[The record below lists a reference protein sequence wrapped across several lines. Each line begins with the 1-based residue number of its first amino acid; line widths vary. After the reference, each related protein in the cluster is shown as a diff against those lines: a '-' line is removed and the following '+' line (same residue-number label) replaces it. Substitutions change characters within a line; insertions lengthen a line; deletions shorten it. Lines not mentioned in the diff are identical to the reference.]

1 MENGKKKL
9 LVVLAAILALAAL
22 VGGCHPHLEAGVDAE
37 PQAESQANEREMVC
51 EEINPYSCVSVE
63 EGFEVTFYSR
73 TNKKF
78 FSECYPQ
85 EPVISQVADH
95 IFEVSISVGSPAAYI
110 FYVDIEN
117 GELSET
123 FFNPLFFGKCC
134 VAYMEDGQLVLR
146 DIFNKDLLYMTISR
160 DFTRTANPMSAIISI
175 EIQDGGDVVLSYY
188 KGENFEE
195 TSEVITI

>member
-9 LVVLAAILALAAL
+9 LVVLAVILALAAL
-22 VGGCHPHLEAGVDAE
+22 AGGCHPHLKSGVDAE

-51 EEINPYSCVSVE
+51 EEINPYSCVLVE
-63 EGFEVTFYSR
+63 EGFEVTFYSC

-85 EPVISQVADH
+85 EPVISQVADN
-95 IFEVSISVGSPAAYI
+95 IFEVRISVGSPAAYI

-123 FFNPLFFGKCC
+123 FFNPLFFGKRC

-160 DFTRTANPMSAIISI
+160 DFTKTANPMSAIISI
-175 EIQDGGDVVLSYY
+175 EMQDGGDVVVSYY

-195 TSEVITI
+195 TSEIITI

>member
-1 MENGKKKL
+1 MENGKKKIL
-9 LVVLAAILALAAL
+9 AVLAMILALAAL
-22 VGGCHPHLEAGVDAE
+22 AGGCQPHLETGVDAE

-51 EEINPYSCVSVE
+51 EENNHYSCVSVE
-63 EGFEVTFYSR
+63 EGFEVTFYNR
-73 TNKKF
+73 TNKII

-85 EPVISQVADH
+85 EPVIRQVADN
-95 IFEVSISVGSPAAYI
+95 IFEVSISVGSPATYI

-123 FFNPLFFGKCC
+123 FFNPLFFGKRC

-146 DIFNKDLLYMTISR
+146 DIFNKDLFYMTISR
-160 DFTRTANPMSAIISI
+160 DFTKTANPMSAIISI
-175 EIQDGGDVVLSYY
+175 EMQDGGDVVVSYY

-195 TSEVITI
+195 TSEIITI